1 MLIAV
6 IVLVVSGLSGASGAA
21 AKTRGVNRVGDTG
34 TSLSRAAD
42 QRERQPAARR
52 RDDGG
57 PAEKFGQLE
66 MAGPS
71 TPTGSDLIPLAEQ
84 GKIGSVLDLTGV
96 DNINAVQ
103 NAAVKN
109 SRLHIPLIFGLDVI
123 HGYRTMFPVPLGEA
137 ASWDPALV
145 SNDES
150 VSADEAS
157 ADGIKWTFNPM
168 VDISRDPRWGRVVEG
183 AGEDPFLG
191 SAIAAAKVQGY
202 QGADFSAPD
211 KLAATIK
218 HFGGYGAPVAGRE
231 YNTVDMSTQQLF
243 NDYLPPYKAAVDAGA
258 ATVMSSFNSLNGV
271 PNTANPYLL
280 TTILRDEWG
289 FGGATLSDYQAVQ
302 ELEDFG
308 YASDG
313 ADAARLALTSGEN
326 IEMAVSMSSTNPV
339 YDTYETYGPQL
350 LAQGKITMAQLNDAV
365 RHVLTLKY
373 LAGMFSNPDQG
384 SDARVASSELT
395 PAHISAA
402 RSMAEKSIVM
412 LNDNNHALPLQPEH
426 VEDCRGAGRWATTRW
441 ISSARTCRS
450 ATTPTRPS

>member
-1 MLIAV
+1 MSERIVAVVREEPKRGLGFAVGLAALIAA
-6 IVLVVSGLSGASGAA
+6 IVLFVSGLSGTSGAA
-21 AKTRGVNRVGDTG
+21 AKGGRVDRAGGGT
-34 TSLSRAAD
+34 TSLSRAQINANVD
-42 QRERQPAARR
+42 RLLGRMTV
-52 RDDGG
+52 
-57 PAEKFGQLE
+57 AEKFGQLE

-84 GKIGSVLDLTGV
+84 GKIGTVLDLTGV
-96 DNINAVQ
+96 DNVNAVQ
-103 NAAVKN
+103 NAAVNN

-137 ASWDPALV
+137 ASWDPKLV

-191 SAIAAAKVQGY
+191 SAIAAAKVTGY
-202 QGADFSAPD
+202 QGSDFSAPD

-218 HFGGYGAPVAGRE
+218 HFGAYGAPVAGRE

-271 PNTANPYLL
+271 PNTANPYML

-289 FGGATLSDYQAVQ
+289 FGGTTLSDYQAVQ

-313 ADAARLALTSGEN
+313 ADAARLALTAGEN
-326 IEMAVSMSSTNPV
+326 IEMAVSMTSTNPV
-339 YDTYETYGPQL
+339 
-350 LAQGKITMAQLNDAV
+350 V
-365 RHVLTLKY
+365 
-373 LAGMFSNPDQG
+373 
-384 SDARVASSELT
+384 
-395 PAHISAA
+395 
-402 RSMAEKSIVM
+402 
-412 LNDNNHALPLQPEH
+412 
-426 VEDCRGAGRWATTRW
+426 
-441 ISSARTCRS
+441 
-450 ATTPTRPS
+450 